1 MARKWSESRRS
12 RRCRWANP
20 WAALAVKQDTQT
32 AQDAMEINEMAS
44 NKQKEVAKE
53 NIKKAQQKWQEMTPR
68 EHALAQPEGRKRA
81 KPGTK
86 GEGDYFRIVVRPKDE
101 FTTFRY
107 HDVGEKG
114 HILRLAGKRS
124 SGSWDTQVWLISKE
138 DAHLEGDTL
147 VADTDD
153 ARRVIEALGTKPKH
167 VKGDI
172 FEAKDRL
179 NVPESKKPTEAQ
191 QRARLENIKKA
202 QQARRTSTAK
212 KE

>member
-1 MARKWSESRRS
+1 MTTIKQRE
-12 RRCRWANP
+12 
-20 WAALAVKQDTQT
+20 AAK
-32 AQDAMEINEMAS
+32 
-44 NKQKEVAKE
+44 K
-53 NIKKAQQKWQEMTPR
+53 NIKEAQQRWQEMTHR
-68 EHALAQPEGRKRA
+68 EHAIAQPEGRQRA

-86 GEGDYFRIVVRPKDE
+86 GEGDYFRIVVRPKDN

-124 SGSWDTQVWLISKE
+124 SGSWDTQTWLISKN

-147 VADTDD
+147 VPDSDD
-153 ARRVIEALGTKPKH
+153 ARKLIDTLGSRPRH

-172 FEAKDRL
+172 FEAKDRM

-202 QQARRTSTAK
+202 QQARRTRTAK

>member
-1 MARKWSESRRS
+1 M
-12 RRCRWANP
+12 
-20 WAALAVKQDTQT
+20 TT
-32 AQDAMEINEMAS
+32 
-44 NKQKEVAKE
+44 NKQKEAAKE
-53 NIKKAQQKWQEMTPR
+53 NIKKAQQRWQGMTPR

-86 GEGDYFRIVVRPKDE
+86 GEGEYFRIVVRPKGE

-153 ARRVIEALGTKPKH
+153 ARKVIEALATKPRH

-179 NVPESKKPTEAQ
+179 NVPERKKPTEAQ
-191 QRARLENIKKA
+191 LRAWRENIKKA
-202 QQARRTSTAK
+202 QQARWSGTAK
-212 KE
+212 NV

>member
-1 MARKWSESRRS
+1 MTT
-12 RRCRWANP
+12 
-20 WAALAVKQDTQT
+20 D
-32 AQDAMEINEMAS
+32 
-44 NKQKEVAKE
+44 KQKETAKE
-53 NIKKAQQKWQEMTPR
+53 NIKKAEMRPR
-68 EHALAQPEGRKRA
+68 ERAAAQPEGKKRA

-86 GEGDYFRIVVRPKDE
+86 GEGDYFRIAVRAKE
-101 FTTFRY
+101 KFTMFRY

-124 SGSWDTQVWLISKE
+124 SGSWDTQVWLISKN
-138 DAHLEGDTL
+138 DAHIEGDTL

-153 ARRVIEALGTKPKH
+153 ARSLIEALGSKPKH

-172 FEAKDRL
+172 FEAKDRP
-179 NVPESKKPTEAQ
+179 NIPESEKPTEAQ

-202 QQARRTSTAK
+202 RQARPTHTMK